1 MGKPRV
7 APRQQRSRETYE
19 RVLDVAA
26 RIFQESGYA
35 GTTTNKVA
43 EAAGIS
49 IGTLYHYIPDKDAL
63 LYSLAER
70 HLASGT
76 QSLIGVFVW
85 LREAEPGLED
95 SLRAVIDAIVTMHV
109 KDGHLHH
116 LLYDSA
122 PRSTELQK
130 RLHEADAAM
139 ADEVAWH
146 LERLGVG
153 GEHRRL
159 VASLLVSGVEAQVH
173 RAIIDAVHPGESG
186 GDAGVLVDVLT
197 RLWSGALRE
206 DNQI

>member
-1 MGKPRV
+1 M
-7 APRQQRSRETYE
+7 
-19 RVLDVAA
+19 LDVAA
-26 RIFQESGYA
+26 RIFEESGYA

-70 HLASGT
+70 HLATGT

-85 LREAEPGLED
+85 LREVEPGLKE

-116 LLYDSA
+116 LLYYSA

-146 LERLGVG
+146 LERLGVA

-173 RAIIDAVHPGESG
+173 RAIIDAAHPGESDA
-186 GDAGVLVDVLT
+186 DAGVLVDVLT
-197 RLWSGALRE
+197 RLWFRALQE
-206 DNQI
+206 DNQG

>member
-1 MGKPRV
+1 MSECSTLRPASSKNPATRGPPPTRS
-7 APRQQRSRETYE
+7 QRGPVFRSA
-19 RVLDVAA
+19 L
-26 RIFQESGYA
+26 S
-35 GTTTNKVA
+35 TTT
-43 EAAGIS
+43 S
-49 IGTLYHYIPDKDAL
+49 RTRTRCS
-63 LYSLAER
+63 YSLAER
-70 HLASGT
+70 HLATGT

-85 LREAEPGLED
+85 LRDVEPGLEE

-122 PRSTELQK
+122 PRSTELEK

-173 RAIIDAVHPGESG
+173 RAIIDATHPGEPAA
-186 GDAGVLVDVLT
+186 DAGVLVDVLT
-197 RLWSGALRE
+197 RLWFRALRD
-206 DNQI
+206 DNQD